1 MKIRR
6 LLVSNF
12 RAFEGDRAF
21 ELSDRFAVVAGINGQ
36 GKTSLLDG
44 LASILMQF
52 LAELGVTTSYRYGR
66 WKSSD
71 INANQYSAQVSIAA
85 RCAGIPVNNYSVSL
99 YRTDAWSG
107 ARAKTRTDHL
117 APAVARTILAAYG
130 DPATPE
136 DQAPIAVYYTTDR
149 AGYRLPKSLPTDLPV
164 VRQIAYRGALSN
176 RMVDYRDLMARYVVW
191 SRQPESRERRA
202 FDRALGVF
210 LPGFSEVEIGQDPLR
225 LTIRKEEVRISLQQL
240 SDGERA
246 FLAVIGDL
254 VRRLALAN
262 PDLDDPLQGHG
273 IVLIDEL
280 ELHLHPRWQREVV
293 EKMRVTFP
301 NIQFIATT
309 HSPFVIQS
317 LRPGELINLDPEEF
331 GDYANQSVEDIAEHV
346 MGVDVPQKSERYIEM
361 MEAAESYYR
370 LLQQPNVGPDV
381 IAAAEIELNRL
392 SVRFSDDAAYH
403 AMLKL
408 ELEARKAEIAHAA
421 G

>member
-6 LLVSNF
+6 LEVSNF
-12 RAFEGDRAF
+12 RAFEGEHVF
-21 ELSDRFAVVAGINGQ
+21 EFSDRFAVIAGINGQ

-52 LAELGVTTSYRYGR
+52 LAELEVTTSYRYGR

-71 INANQYSAQVSIAA
+71 INAQQDSAQVSIAA
-85 RCAGIPVNNYSVSL
+85 QCAGIPVNNYSVEL
-99 YRTDAWSG
+99 YRGAAWSG
-107 ARAKTRTDHL
+107 ARAKTRTESL
-117 APAVARTILAAYG
+117 APAVARFLLAAYG

-136 DQAPIAVYYTTDR
+136 DQAPVAVYYTTDR
-149 AGYRLPKSLPTDLPV
+149 AGYRLPKSLPVDVPEL
-164 VRQIAYRGALSN
+164 RQIAYRGALSN

-191 SRQPESRERRA
+191 SRQLESRERRA
-202 FDRALGVF
+202 FDRALDVF
-210 LPGFSEVEIGQDPLR
+210 LPGFGEVEIREDPLR
-225 LTIRKEEVRISLQQL
+225 LTIRKGEVRISLQQL

-246 FLAVIGDL
+246 FLAVVGDL

-262 PDLDDPLQGHG
+262 PHLDDPLQGHG
-273 IVLIDEL
+273 VVLIDEL

-293 EKMRVTFP
+293 EKLRVTFP

-331 GDYANQSVEDIAEHV
+331 GDYANQSFEDIAENV
-346 MGVDVPQKSERYIEM
+346 MGVAVPQKSQRFLEM
-361 MEAAESYYR
+361 MAAAEEYYR
-370 LLQQPNVGPDV
+370 LLQKDDATE
-381 IAAAEIELNRL
+381 AAIDLAESELDRL
-392 SVRFSDDAAYH
+392 SERFSDDPAYL
-403 AMLKL
+403 ALLKL
-408 ELEARKAEIAHAA
+408 ELEAKKAEGNHAA